1 MSQELSTTQP
11 EGTTLRRG
19 VVGLAGA
26 ATMGAIMM
34 SPALG
39 LYGNWGPLAL
49 DVGIIA
55 PLMIFLGLLIA
66 LPTAV
71 SYAVIARE
79 MPSAGSAYTWLW
91 RALTPSAGIW
101 IGWILI
107 GYYVVAVI
115 LQPYLFGLYFNELV
129 AYVGITGIDPYIT
142 YLVGVAIITLI
153 GIVLVYGGIQLSV
166 RGSIVMIAIE
176 IVVAG
181 GLALTILASNL
192 DKLSLEPFNP
202 NALGGLGTTGIGL
215 ALIIMVLSYTG
226 FDVISTVAEES
237 HSPRTMIPRATIL
250 SLFGVAAFWI
260 FGMYAFSIAVPM
272 DEVQDLVAQG
282 MTPVVPIA
290 ADYWGAGK
298 ILIILTALTAATGVY
313 VACAVGASRVLFAM
327 GREGTLPSAL
337 SGLHPRYKTP
347 WKANHVVFAASIL
360 ATVVWPWW
368 LDGNIIRAFVW
379 WAGAIAFFA
388 LVTYLFV
395 NLANLLYFN
404 RVVPTKRNV
413 FTNILIPIIGL
424 VVDGWVLY
432 KAFFETLLG
441 LPDWRDGIAIV
452 AFCLI
457 VAALGIVYVLWVR
470 ARKPEL
476 LQQQALVFDEG
487 KKEA

>member
-1 MSQELSTTQP
+1 
-11 EGTTLRRG
+11 
-19 VVGLAGA
+19 
-26 ATMGAIMM
+26 
-34 SPALG
+34 
-39 LYGNWGPLAL
+39 
-49 DVGIIA
+49 
-55 PLMIFLGLLIA
+55 
-66 LPTAV
+66 
-71 SYAVIARE
+71 

-107 GYYVVAVI
+107 GYYIVAVI
-115 LQPYLFGLYFNELV
+115 LQPYLFGLYFNELM
-129 AYVGITGIDPYIT
+129 AFLGITGIDPYIT
-142 YLVGVAIITLI
+142 YLVGVAVITLI

-176 IVVAG
+176 ILVAG
-181 GLALTILASNL
+181 LLCLTILVSNL

-250 SLFGVAAFWI
+250 SLLGVAAFWI
-260 FGMYAFSIAVPM
+260 FGMYALSIAVPM
-272 DEVQDLVAQG
+272 DQVQDLVAQG

-298 ILIILTALTAATGVY
+298 ILVILTALTAATGVY
-313 VACAVGASRVLFAM
+313 VACAVGASRVLYAM
-327 GREGTLPSAL
+327 GREGTLPSVL

-347 WKANHVVFAASIL
+347 WTANHVVFAASIL

-368 LDGNIIRAFVW
+368 LDGNIVRAFVW
-379 WAGAIAFFA
+379 WAGRHRV
-388 LVTYLFV
+388 LRPRHLPVRQPGQHP
-395 NLANLLYFN
+395 LLQPGPC
-404 RVVPTKRNV
+404 PTKRNI

-432 KAFFETLLG
+432 KAFFETPLG
-441 LPDWRDGIAIV
+441 PRPTGATASPSWL
-452 AFCLI
+452 FCLI
-457 VAALGIVYVLWVR
+457 VAALGIVYVLWIR
-470 ARKPEL
+470 SRKPEPARAAGARL
-476 LQQQALVFDEG
+476 RRGHRRKREMTYATRATPVSDGARPRPTSGRYRDFRAVDPRERAPCG
-487 KKEA
+487 

>member
-1 MSQELSTTQP
+1 
-11 EGTTLRRG
+11 
-19 VVGLAGA
+19 
-26 ATMGAIMM
+26 
-34 SPALG
+34 
-39 LYGNWGPLAL
+39 
-49 DVGIIA
+49 
-55 PLMIFLGLLIA
+55 
-66 LPTAV
+66 
-71 SYAVIARE
+71 
-79 MPSAGSAYTWLW
+79 
-91 RALTPSAGIW
+91 
-101 IGWILI
+101 
-107 GYYVVAVI
+107 
-115 LQPYLFGLYFNELV
+115 
-129 AYVGITGIDPYIT
+129 
-142 YLVGVAIITLI
+142 VAIITLI
-153 GIVLVYGGIQLSV
+153 GIFLVYGGIQLSV

-347 WKANHVVFAASIL
+347 WTANHVVFAASII

-368 LDGNIIRAFVW
+368 LDGNIVRAFVW

-404 RVVPTKRNV
+404 RIVPSKRNV
-413 FTNILIPIIGL
+413 FTNILVPIIGL

-457 VAALGIVYVLWVR
+457 VSALGIVYVLWVR